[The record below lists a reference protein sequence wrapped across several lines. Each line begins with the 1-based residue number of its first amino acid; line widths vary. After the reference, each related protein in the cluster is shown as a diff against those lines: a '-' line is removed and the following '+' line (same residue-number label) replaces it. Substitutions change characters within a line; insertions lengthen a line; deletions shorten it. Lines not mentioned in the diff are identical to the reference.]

1 MKVELTTLAS
11 LEYMFDEVRDNYS
24 GRGMYGKECVAIV
37 TGESAWNV
45 RGILEYEKTDAA
57 IDGDEYGE
65 MIDYM
70 LEHEPQSDSMGY
82 SDTVYYWPGLSL
94 KED

>member
-11 LEYMFDEVRDNYS
+11 FEYMFDEVRHDYS
-24 GRGMYGKECVAIV
+24 GRGMYGKKCIAIV
-37 TGESAWNV
+37 TGESAWSV
-45 RGILEYEKTDAA
+45 RGILEYEKTDPA

-70 LEHEPQSDSMGY
+70 LEHEPVTDSMGY
-82 SDTVYYWPGLSL
+82 DTVYYWPGLSL